1 MNVCVI
7 LVHIHQ
13 PAPCEQTRKP
23 TSARKAAQGDFSAD
37 SAHCSGDPEERTR
50 QWGGGLPGLTSGP
63 SQAIY
68 TATRSSVALPGL
80 TLSGLLR
87 WGILAACLAE
97 GSSPNPRA

>member
-63 SQAIY
+63 SHGHIHSHPEF
-68 TATRSSVALPGL
+68 SSSARTNVIGAPKVGN
-80 TLSGLLR
+80 T
-87 WGILAACLAE
+87 
-97 GSSPNPRA
+97 GSLFG